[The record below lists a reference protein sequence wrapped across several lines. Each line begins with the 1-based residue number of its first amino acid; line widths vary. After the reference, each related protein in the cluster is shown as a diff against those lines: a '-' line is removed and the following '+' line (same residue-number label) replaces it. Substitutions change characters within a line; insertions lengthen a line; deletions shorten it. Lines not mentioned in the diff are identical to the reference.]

1 MKVRKQAM
9 NKKIN
14 SKIKDIVLKY
24 VEAICNKYEVE
35 AIILFGSFAKGTENE
50 DSDIDI
56 AIVIDKFKDNIIEE
70 EVEFMKLRKGIDYRI
85 EPHIIRIKDYKE
97 VSTPFVKEVIDTGI
111 KVAQKIKNN

>member
-1 MKVRKQAM
+1 M

-56 AIVIDKFKDNIIEE
+56 AIVIDKFKDNII
-70 EVEFMKLRKGIDYRI
+70 VEFMKLRKGIDYRI

-97 VSTPFVKEVIDTGI
+97 ASTPFVKEVIDTGI
-111 KVAQKIKNN
+111 KVA

>member
-1 MKVRKQAM
+1 M

-56 AIVIDKFKDNIIEE
+56 AIVIDKFKDNII
-70 EVEFMKLRKGIDYRI
+70 VEFMKLRKGIDYRI

-111 KVAQKIKNN
+111 KVA

>member
-1 MKVRKQAM
+1 M

-56 AIVIDKFKDNIIEE
+56 AIVVDEFKDNIIDE
-70 EVEFMKLRKGIDYRI
+70 EVEFMKMRKGIDYRI
-85 EPHIIRIKDYKE
+85 EPHIIRVNDYKN
-97 VSTPFVKEVIDTGI
+97 VATPFIQEVIETGI
-111 KVAQKIKNN
+111 KVA